1 MDTLSYLMMG
11 FSVALTPS
19 NLGLAALGA
28 IVGTMVGVLPGL
40 GPVNAVAMLV
50 PVVFALGLPPE
61 SSLIL
66 MAAIYVGSEYG
77 GRISAILINVPG
89 EASAV
94 MTAIEGY
101 PLARQGKA
109 GIALSL
115 SAWSSF
121 LGSLL
126 ATLGIVIAAP
136 VVSRWALA
144 FGPVEYVALMF
155 FAFACLTGLL
165 ADKPIKALLAV
176 GIGLALSTVGIDPNS
191 GVYRYTFGMVNL
203 IDGIQFATIVIG
215 LFAISELLLL
225 YEGHRSGTS
234 ARIER
239 MGRSLFNLS
248 EMRST
253 LFSTLRGS
261 GIGFAIG
268 LLPGAGGTVGS
279 ALAYTT
285 EKRIVERRDPEG
297 SRFGRG
303 DLRGLASVEAANN
316 SASNSNF
323 IPMLTL
329 GIPSSGTTAIML
341 GVLTLYNI
349 TPGPVLFTAQ
359 PALVWGLI
367 ASLFVGNIML
377 LAMNI
382 PLVGVFAR
390 MLSVPAW
397 TLVPFIVVVSAI
409 GVYSGKSAGFDL
421 VLMVAIGAA
430 AYWLRKLSV
439 PMAPLILGFVLGKLL
454 EQNLRRA
461 LSLSAGEVE
470 VLWSSWIA
478 IVLWAAAA
486 LMLIV
491 PQILKRLSG
500 EPVLPKPEKAVAG
513 ELPETRP

>member
-1 MDTLSYLMMG
+1 MDTLG
-11 FSVALTPS
+11 FLLTGFAVAATPM
-19 NLGLAALGA
+19 NLGLAAIGA
-28 IVGTMVGVLPGL
+28 VVGTMVGVLPGL

-61 SSLIL
+61 SSMIL
-66 MAAIYVGSEYG
+66 MASIYIGSEYG

-94 MTAIEGY
+94 MTALEGY
-101 PLARQGKA
+101 PLSRQGKA

-115 SAWSSF
+115 SAWTSF
-121 LGSLL
+121 VGSML
-126 ATLGIVIAAP
+126 ATVGIVVAAP
-136 VVSRWALA
+136 ILSRWALA
-144 FGPVEYVALMF
+144 FGPVEYVALMV
-155 FAFACLTGLL
+155 FAFASLAGLL
-165 ADKPIKALLAV
+165 ADQPVKALLAV

-191 GVYRYTFGMVNL
+191 GVFRYTFDMPNL

-225 YEGHRSGTS
+225 YESHRAGIPTKV
-234 ARIER
+234 ER
-239 MGRSLFNLS
+239 MGRSLFNLA
-248 EMRST
+248 EMRLT
-253 LFSTLRGS
+253 NMAALRGS
-261 GIGFAIG
+261 VIGFFIG

-279 ALAYTT
+279 VLAYST
-285 EKRIVERRDPEG
+285 EKRIVERQDPEG
-297 SRFGRG
+297 ARFGRG

-349 TPGPVLFTAQ
+349 TPGPVLFTSQ
-359 PALVWGLI
+359 PELVWGLI
-367 ASLFVGNIML
+367 ASLFIGNVML

-382 PLVGVFAR
+382 PFVGLFAR

-397 TLVPFIVVVSAI
+397 TLVPFIVVVSAV

-421 VLMVAIGAA
+421 VLMVVVGVIAW
-430 AYWLRKLSV
+430 WLRKLSV
-439 PMAPLILGFVLGKLL
+439 PMAPLILGFVLGKIL

-461 LSLSAGEVE
+461 LSLSAGEVSI
-470 VLWSSWIA
+470 LWSSWIA
-478 IVLWAAAA
+478 VVLWVAAF
-486 LMLIV
+486 LMLV
-491 PQILKRLSG
+491 MPMVFARLR
-500 EPVLPKPEKAVAG
+500 KPEAPLAIDAK
-513 ELPETRP
+513 LPQE

>member
-1 MDTLSYLMMG
+1 MDTFSFLLAG
-11 FSVALTPS
+11 FAVALTPQ
-19 NLGLAALGA
+19 NLMLAALGSV
-28 IVGTMVGVLPGL
+28 VGTMVGVLPGL

-61 SSLIL
+61 SSMIL
-66 MAAIYVGSEYG
+66 MAAIYIGSEYG

-94 MTAIEGY
+94 MTALEGY
-101 PLARQGKA
+101 PLSRQGKA

-115 SAWSSF
+115 SAWTSF
-121 LGSLL
+121 VGSMI

-136 VVSRWALA
+136 LLSKWALA
-144 FGPVEYVALMF
+144 FGPIEYVGLMV

-165 ADKPIKALLAV
+165 ADEPVKALLAV
-176 GIGLALSTVGIDPNS
+176 GIGLAFSVVGIDPNS
-191 GVYRYTFGMVNL
+191 GVYRYTFGMPNL
-203 IDGIQFATIVIG
+203 IDGIQFATVVIG

-225 YEGHRSGTS
+225 YESHKAGIPTKV
-234 ARIER
+234 ER
-239 MGRSLFNLS
+239 MGRSLFNWA
-248 EMRST
+248 EVRFTWAATMRGT
-253 LFSTLRGS
+253 V
-261 GIGFAIG
+261 IGFFIG

-279 ALAYTT
+279 ALAYST
-285 EKRIVERRDPEG
+285 EKRIVERTDPEG
-297 SRFGRG
+297 NLFGNG
-303 DLRGLASVEAANN
+303 DLRGLATVEAANN

-359 PALVWGLI
+359 PELVWGLI
-367 ASLFVGNIML
+367 ASLFIGNVML

-382 PLVGVFAR
+382 PLVGLFAR

-397 TLVPFIVVVSAI
+397 VLVPFIIVVSAV

-421 VLMVAIGAA
+421 ILMVLIGVV
-430 AYWLRKLSV
+430 AYWLRRLHV
-439 PMAPLILGFVLGKLL
+439 PMAPLVLGFVLGKIL

-461 LSLSAGEVE
+461 LSLSGGDVE
-470 VLWSSWIA
+470 ILWSSWIA
-478 IVLWAAAA
+478 IVLWGAAAA
-486 LMLIV
+486 MLIV
-491 PQILKRLSG
+491 PQVLARRRLRALH
-500 EPVLPKPEKAVAG
+500 LPQYTEDR
-513 ELPETRP
+513 E

>member
-1 MDTLSYLMMG
+1 MDTLAFLMTG
-11 FSVALTPS
+11 FAVAMTPT
-19 NLGLAALGA
+19 NLALAALGA
-28 IVGTMVGVLPGL
+28 VVGTMVGVLPGL

-61 SSLIL
+61 SSMIL
-66 MAAIYVGSEYG
+66 MAAIYIGSEYG

-94 MTAIEGY
+94 MTALEGY
-101 PLARQGKA
+101 PLSRQGKA

-115 SAWSSF
+115 SAWTSF
-121 LGSLL
+121 VGSML
-126 ATLGIVIAAP
+126 ATVGIVVAAP
-136 VVSRWALA
+136 ILSKWALA
-144 FGPVEYVALMF
+144 FGPVEYVGLMV

-165 ADKPIKALLAV
+165 ADEPVKALLAV
-176 GIGLALSTVGIDPNS
+176 GIGLALSVVGIDPNS
-191 GVYRYTFGMVNL
+191 GVYRYTFDMPNL

-215 LFAISELLLL
+215 LFAISELMLL
-225 YEGHRSGTS
+225 YESHKEGIPTKV
-234 ARIER
+234 ER
-239 MGRSLFNLS
+239 MGRSLFNWAEVKL
-248 EMRST
+248 T
-253 LFSTLRGS
+253 TAATLRGS
-261 GIGFAIG
+261 VIGFFIG

-279 ALAYTT
+279 ALAYST
-285 EKRIVERRDPEG
+285 EKRVVERTDPKG
-297 SRFGRG
+297 NRFGNG

-359 PALVWGLI
+359 PELVWGLI
-367 ASLFVGNIML
+367 ASLFIGNVML

-397 TLVPFIVVVSAI
+397 VLVPFIVVVSAV
-409 GVYSGKSAGFDL
+409 GVYSGKSASFDL
-421 VLMVAIGAA
+421 VLMTVIGVI
-430 AYWLRKLSV
+430 AYWLRRMHV
-439 PMAPLILGFVLGKLL
+439 PMAPLVLGFVLGKIL

-461 LSLSAGEVE
+461 LSLSAGDVQI
-470 VLWSSWIA
+470 LWSSWIA
-478 IVLWAAAA
+478 IVLWGAAIAMLVIPQLLARRRLKA
-486 LMLIV
+486 LHL
-491 PQILKRLSG
+491 QQYR
-500 EPVLPKPEKAVAG
+500 EDRE
-513 ELPETRP
+513 